1 MSNTTVFITNNEEL
15 QKFNYSNYLLD
26 IKDLHNKI
34 DEFNKDNYNKK
45 IILDK
50 VEQDIQ
56 NLSQLTNSIIKK
68 ITKPVLNNIL

>member
-1 MSNTTVFITNNEEL
+1 
-15 QKFNYSNYLLD
+15 LLE

-34 DEFNKDNYNKK
+34 NEFNNDNNNKK

-56 NLSQLTNSIIKK
+56 KLSELTNSIIKK
-68 ITKPVLNNIL
+68 ITKPVINHKL

>member
-34 DEFNKDNYNKK
+34 DEFNKDNY
-45 IILDK
+45 LD
-50 VEQDIQ
+50 
-56 NLSQLTNSIIKK
+56 
-68 ITKPVLNNIL
+68 